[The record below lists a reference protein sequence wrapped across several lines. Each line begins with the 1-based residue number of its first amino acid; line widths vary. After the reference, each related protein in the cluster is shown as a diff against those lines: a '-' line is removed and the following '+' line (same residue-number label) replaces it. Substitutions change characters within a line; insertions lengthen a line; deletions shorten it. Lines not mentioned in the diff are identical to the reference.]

1 MSLLDKKNIMKKIVR
16 LTESDLNR
24 IVKRVIREQ
33 EEDGVRF
40 ERRRGASVFS
50 IKNKS
55 KEGVDRLL
63 SNLNSY
69 PNYIAILD
77 CEYFDINKHENLIC
91 GNDDLMILNLVGT
104 PNNMRSSKCAMRKLD
119 EVAPGVWDA
128 TLETE

>member
-1 MSLLDKKNIMKKIVR
+1 MKKIVR

-40 ERRRGASVFS
+40 ERGRGGAVFS

-55 KEGVDRLL
+55 KEDVDRLL

-69 PNYIAILD
+69 PHYIAILD
-77 CEYFDINKHENLIC
+77 CEYFDINKHENLVC
-91 GNDDLMILNLVGT
+91 GNDDLMVLNLLGT
-104 PNNMRSSKCAMRKLD
+104 PNNIKSSKCAMKKLG
-119 EVAPGVWDA
+119 EFAPGLWDA
-128 TLETE
+128 TLEME

>member
-1 MSLLDKKNIMKKIVR
+1 MKKVVR

-40 ERRRGASVFS
+40 ERRRGTAMFS

-55 KEGVDRLL
+55 KEDVDRLL

-69 PNYIAILD
+69 PTYIAIVN
-77 CEYFDINKHENLIC
+77 CEYFDISKHENLIC
-91 GNDDLMILNLVGT
+91 RNDDLMILNLVGT

-119 EVAPGVWDA
+119 EVESGIWDA
-128 TLETE
+128 TLEME

>member
-1 MSLLDKKNIMKKIVR
+1 MKKVVR

-40 ERRRGASVFS
+40 ERRRGTAMFS

-55 KEGVDRLL
+55 KEDVDRLL

-69 PNYIAILD
+69 PTYIAIVN
-77 CEYFDINKHENLIC
+77 CEYFDISKHENLIC

-119 EVAPGVWDA
+119 EVESGIWDA
-128 TLETE
+128 TLEME

>member
-1 MSLLDKKNIMKKIVR
+1 MKKIVR

-24 IVKRVIREQ
+24 IVNRVIREQ

-40 ERRRGASVFS
+40 ERRRGLATFS

-55 KEGVDRLL
+55 KEDVDRLL
-63 SNLNSY
+63 SNLHSY
-69 PNYIAILD
+69 PHYIAILD

-91 GNDDLMILNLVGT
+91 GNDDLMILNLIGT
-104 PNNMRSSKCAMRKLD
+104 PNNIKSSKCAMEKLYY
-119 EVAPGVWDA
+119 EIAPGLWDA

>member
-1 MSLLDKKNIMKKIVR
+1 MKKIVR

-24 IVKRVIREQ
+24 IVKRVIKEQ
-33 EEDGVRF
+33 EEDVRF
-40 ERRRGASVFS
+40 ERRGGTAMFS

-55 KEGVDRLL
+55 KEDVDRLL

-69 PNYIAILD
+69 PTYIAIVN

-91 GNDDLMILNLVGT
+91 GNDNLMILNLLDT